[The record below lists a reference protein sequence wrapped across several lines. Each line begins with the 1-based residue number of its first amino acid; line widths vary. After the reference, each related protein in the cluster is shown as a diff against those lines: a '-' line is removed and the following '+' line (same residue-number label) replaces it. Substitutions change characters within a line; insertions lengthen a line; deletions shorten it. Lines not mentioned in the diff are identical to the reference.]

1 MPFCSNCGTKIQD
14 DAKFCESCGA
24 PAEAAADTPSVNTV
38 AGNDLDSINE
48 RLEWATNMQRKA
60 STEFD
65 KIKKEADVETSE
77 PAATSL
83 INWGELKNKYPF
95 LKDRTYIILAAVL
108 LIAAIMNPSEEKH
121 QRVAAAF
128 ASNAMKK
135 NSASEFADGFTSVIA
150 AGIVKLTI
158 TSQSYVFFS
167 LTKVISSEKIIVVG
181 AFGYVYL
188 FPNLT
193 FGGNNNDKWQTKST
207 PARQPDLSTRNIQGF
222 DAIANQ
228 SAAPVA
234 LERAGGQQVLSAEQ
248 LDELCEDNKVM
259 YDRNYVGKIFTLY
272 GTIKSVDEDDDGD
285 YVVKLNVMVETQ
297 WMRCADCG
305 SIEVVYGKKAF
316 NKVSTFSKGETFRE
330 EVVGTK
336 TCNYVLAA
344 ISIDEFNSR
353 Q

>member
-1 MPFCSNCGTKIQD
+1 MPFCSECGTKIQD

-24 PAEAAADTPSVNTV
+24 PTET

-48 RLEWATNMQRKA
+48 RLEWAKK
-60 STEFD
+60 EFD
-65 KIKKEADVETSE
+65 KIKKEADVEPSE
-77 PAATSL
+77 LAAPSL
-83 INWGELKNKYPF
+83 INWDEIKDKIPF
-95 LKDRTYIILAAVL
+95 LKDRTYIVLAVVL
-108 LIAAIMNPSEEKH
+108 LIAAITNPSEEKH

-135 NSASEFADGFTSVIA
+135 NSASVFADGFTSVIA
-150 AGIVKLTI
+150 TGIVKLTI

-167 LTKVISSEKIIVVG
+167 LTKVINSEKIIGVG

-193 FGGNNNDKWQTKST
+193 FGGNDDDKWQTKST
-207 PARQPDLSTRNIQGF
+207 SVRQLDLSSF

-228 SAAPVA
+228 SSAPVA
-234 LERAGGQQVLSAEQ
+234 LERAGRQQVLSAEQ

-305 SIEVVYGKKAF
+305 SIEVVYGEKAF
-316 NKVSTFSKGETFRE
+316 NKISTFSKGETFRE